1 MFLISAVIILTACNQ
16 NTTSEDMI
24 LISTEYGD
32 MKVKLYDE
40 TPLHKENILKLT
52 DEGFYNDLLFHRVID
67 GFMIQGGDPESKT
80 ATPDQNLGNGGPG
93 YQVDAEILPGHY
105 HKKGVIA
112 AARTSDNMNPERK
125 SSGSQFYIAQGKV
138 YTNEE
143 LDNFEL
149 NKKMQARRAAFG
161 RFIQDPANEAFA
173 KELQQMQEA
182 GKNDELNAK
191 LMALEPQLDEMIT
204 DQEWKISPD
213 AREIYTTVGGIPH
226 LDGMYTVFGEVVE
239 GLDVIDKIAAVETN
253 AMDRPVNNIKMTVK
267 RVK

>member
-1 MFLISAVIILTACNQ
+1 
-16 NTTSEDMI
+16 
-24 LISTEYGD
+24 
-32 MKVKLYDE
+32 
-40 TPLHKENILKLT
+40 
-52 DEGFYNDLLFHRVID
+52 
-67 GFMIQGGDPESKT
+67 
-80 ATPDQNLGNGGPG
+80 
-93 YQVDAEILPGHY
+93 
-105 HKKGVIA
+105 
-112 AARTSDNMNPERK
+112 SDNMNPERK

>member
-40 TPLHKENILKLT
+40 TPLHKENMLKLT

-93 YQVDAEILPGHY
+93 YQVDAEILPGLY

-149 NKKMQARRAAFG
+149 
-161 RFIQDPANEAFA
+161 
-173 KELQQMQEA
+173 
-182 GKNDELNAK
+182 
-191 LMALEPQLDEMIT
+191 
-204 DQEWKISPD
+204 
-213 AREIYTTVGGIPH
+213 
-226 LDGMYTVFGEVVE
+226 
-239 GLDVIDKIAAVETN
+239 
-253 AMDRPVNNIKMTVK
+253 
-267 RVK
+267 